1 MARPKKAAA
10 EPKKPK
16 APDEP
21 EFNPAIDP
29 DKSPEEKAAA
39 LTEQIE
45 KMHEEQGI

>member
-1 MARPKKAAA
+1 MAQPKKAAA
-10 EPKKPK
+10 EPK
-16 APDEP
+16 